1 MLTLAGFGVWMMF
14 LDRNDWVSQQ
24 EAKAKL
30 QGLQENIQYLNR
42 EIEVMDSQ
50 RVAMLNNPEALEK
63 FARERYRMKRDGED
77 LYVIQP

>member
-1 MLTLAGFGVWMMF
+1 MLTLAGFGVWMLF
-14 LDRNDWVSQQ
+14 LDRNDWMSQQ
-24 EAKAKL
+24 DAKAKL

-50 RVAMLNNPEALEK
+50 RIARLNNPEALEK

-77 LYVIQP
+77 LYVLQP